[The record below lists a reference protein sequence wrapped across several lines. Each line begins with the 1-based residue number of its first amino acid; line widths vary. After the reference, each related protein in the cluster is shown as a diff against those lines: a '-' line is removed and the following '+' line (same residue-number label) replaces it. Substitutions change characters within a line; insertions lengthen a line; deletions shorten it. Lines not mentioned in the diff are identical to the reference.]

1 MFMKFDDQT
10 LHAAFIDQLN
20 RAEVPYTIDDND
32 AVNFTDA
39 EHAAVANAAHKVRD
53 AQFRWYFLKWPT
65 ESQSLRFRG
74 VLEAAGLPFFVEYH
88 DSGIWFLVRR
98 ADQSELDRLSQAV
111 VESDD
116 YV

>member
-1 MFMKFDDQT
+1 MFLKFEDQT

-20 RAEVPYTIDDND
+20 RAEVPYTIDAND
-32 AVNFTDA
+32 AVSFTDA
-39 EHAAVANAAHKVRD
+39 EHTAVADAAHKVRD
-53 AQFRWYFLKWPT
+53 AQFRWYSLQWPT

-74 VLEAAGLPFFVEYH
+74 VLEEAGLPFFVEYH

-98 ADQSELDRLSQAV
+98 VDQSELDRLSQTV

-116 YV
+116 CI